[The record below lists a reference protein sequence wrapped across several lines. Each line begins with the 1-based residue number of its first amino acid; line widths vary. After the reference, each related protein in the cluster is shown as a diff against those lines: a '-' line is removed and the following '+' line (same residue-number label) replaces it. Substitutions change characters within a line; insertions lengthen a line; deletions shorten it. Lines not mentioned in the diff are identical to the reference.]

1 MSADDDLPDR
11 ILETAIELGEAR
23 GWDAVNLHEIS
34 RALDITLADVHRCFA
49 QKDDIAEAWFDRADR
64 AMLAACADPVF
75 TAPDPR
81 TRLLRVIS
89 AWLDALAPHR
99 RLTAAMLGYKLHP
112 EHIHL
117 QLKGLTRISRTV
129 QLIREAAALPAAG
142 LRREVEEASLTAIYL
157 ATFACWLGDDSPGQS
172 RTRRRLERML
182 QVADSAAR
190 RVGPWLPGSPRH

>member
-1 MSADDDLPDR
+1 MPVDDDLPGR
-11 ILETAIELGEAR
+11 ILDAALELGEAR
-23 GWDAVNLHEIS
+23 GWDAVHLHEIA

-64 AMLAACADPVF
+64 AMLAACADPAF
-75 TAPDPR
+75 TALDPR
-81 TRLLRVIS
+81 ARLLQAIL

-112 EHIHL
+112 EHVHL

-129 QLIREAAALPAAG
+129 QWIRESAALPAAG
-142 LRREVEEASLTAIYL
+142 LRREIEEVALSAIYL
-157 ATFACWLGDDSPGQS
+157 ATFTLWLRDDSPGQS

-182 QVADSAAR
+182 QVADGAAR
-190 RVGPWLPGSPRH
+190 RVGPWLPGNPRH